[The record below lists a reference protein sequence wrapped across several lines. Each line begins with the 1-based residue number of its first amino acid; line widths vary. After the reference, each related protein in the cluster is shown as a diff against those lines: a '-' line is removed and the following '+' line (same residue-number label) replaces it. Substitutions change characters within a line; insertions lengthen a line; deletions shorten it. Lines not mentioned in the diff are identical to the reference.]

1 MGKTLAAQAFSEVK
15 NLAFF
20 AIFLMKFKGM
30 PKNFFYKGCPISYKR
45 LVIIFVSAI
54 IDCMENLFNIVTLK
68 KDFLASI
75 IVFLIAMPLAIG
87 ISIACGLPVYSGLIA
102 AIIGGIVVGA
112 FSGNS
117 LQVSGPAAGLIL
129 IIVDIIQTQGIDKL
143 FFIIFVV
150 GLLQIT
156 FGLFSLG
163 KWFRA
168 ISPAIIQGMLAG
180 IGISIFLSQ
189 FHIMLDSKPQNT
201 FFANI
206 ADLFS
211 VIYNSVLPFDGS
223 QHHHAA
229 FIGIMTIG
237 IIVLWN
243 NIPDKRFKLIP
254 SALVAVIA
262 ASLMAA
268 FWHFDIHYISLG
280 HNFWSD
286 VKLMNLSDFKY
297 IFDGKILFSAL
308 IITFIASAE
317 TLLTSNAI
325 DKMCERSKTDY
336 NKEIIAQGIGNSLS
350 GLVGGLPLTGV
361 IVRSAANINAEA
373 QTRLSTMLHGFWI
386 LLFVSFYPQ
395 LLNCIPQAALAAIL
409 VYTGFKLVDIGAAK
423 NLYRLS
429 KGEFLIYMITLVS
442 ILFTNLFEGILIGFG
457 AALAKSVFKI
467 LRVNIRVE
475 DETNRTVVKLSGNII
490 FLQLPQL
497 IEVFENLPEDKDIYV
512 CAERLHYIDHACV
525 DFIKDWQEAKGVKD
539 YNVEVDWAKIRR
551 TYPNFK
557 WRNFHK
563 N

>member
-1 MGKTLAAQAFSEVK
+1 MNNIL
-15 NLAFF
+15 NLTSF
-20 AIFLMKFKGM
+20 
-30 PKNFFYKGCPISYKR
+30 
-45 LVIIFVSAI
+45 
-54 IDCMENLFNIVTLK
+54 K

-87 ISIACGLPVYSGLIA
+87 ISIACGLPVYSGLVA
-102 AIIGGIVVGA
+102 AVIGGIVVGA

-129 IIVDIIQTQGIDKL
+129 IIVDIIATLGVDKL
-143 FFIIFVV
+143 FLIIFVV
-150 GLLQIT
+150 GLMQII

-201 FFANI
+201 FFENI
-206 ADLFS
+206 GDLWS

-229 FIGIMTIG
+229 FIGILTIG
-237 IIVLWN
+237 CIILWN
-243 NIPDKRFKLIP
+243 NIQDKRFKVIP
-254 SALVAVIA
+254 AALVAVLA
-262 ASLMAA
+262 ASLVAGI
-268 FWHFDIHYISLG
+268 FHFDINYIQIDG
-280 HNFWSD
+280 NFWENVRLISISTFKD
-286 VKLMNLSDFKY
+286 VLDFK
-297 IFDGKILFSAL
+297 ILLSAL

-350 GLVGGLPLTGV
+350 GLVGGLPVTGV

-373 QTRLSTMLHGFWI
+373 ETRFSTIMHGIWI
-386 LLFVSFYPQ
+386 LLFVTFFPQ
-395 LLNCIPQAALAAIL
+395 ILNYIPQASLAAIL
-409 VYTGFKLVDIGAAK
+409 VYTGYKLVDVRAAK
-423 NLYRLS
+423 NLFSLS
-429 KGEFLIYMITLVS
+429 KGEFAIYMITLVA
-442 ILFTNLFEGILIGFG
+442 ILFTNLFEGILVGFG
-457 AALAKSVFKI
+457 AAIAKSVFKMLKVHI
-467 LRVNIRVE
+467 TVE
-475 DETNRTVVKLSGNII
+475 DGEEENKVIVKLKGNII

-497 IEVFENLPEDKDIYV
+497 IDIFENLPEDKEIYV
-512 CAERLHYIDHACV
+512 CADRLHFMDHACV
-525 DFIKDWQEAKGVKD
+525 DFIRDWEAAKQASGKN
-539 YNVEVDWAKIRR
+539 NVEVDWSRIRR

-557 WRNFHK
+557 WRKFHK

>member
-1 MGKTLAAQAFSEVK
+1 MMNAVSL
-15 NLAFF
+15 
-20 AIFLMKFKGM
+20 
-30 PKNFFYKGCPISYKR
+30 IS
-45 LVIIFVSAI
+45 
-54 IDCMENLFNIVTLK
+54 LK

-75 IVFLIAMPLAIG
+75 IVFLVAMPLAIG

-102 AIIGGIVVGA
+102 AIIGGVVAGA

-129 IIVDIIQTQGIDKL
+129 IIVDIIATQGIDKL
-143 FFIIFVV
+143 FLIIFIV
-150 GLLQIT
+150 GLMQIT

-201 FFANI
+201 FLENI
-206 ADLFS
+206 TDLWS
-211 VIYNSVLPFDGS
+211 VIYHSVLPFDGS

-229 FIGIMTIG
+229 FIGILTIG
-237 IIVLWN
+237 SIILWN
-243 NIPDKRFKLIP
+243 NIPNKKFQVIP
-254 SALVAVIA
+254 SALVAVLIA
-262 ASLMAA
+262 SIVAGAY
-268 FWHFDIHYISLG
+268 HFDINYIELG
-280 HNFWSD
+280 KNFWENVNFISIPT
-286 VKLMNLSDFKY
+286 FKY
-297 IFDGKILFSAL
+297 AFDFNILLSAL

-350 GLVGGLPLTGV
+350 GLVGGLPITGV
-361 IVRSAANINAEA
+361 IVRSAANINADA
-373 QTRLSTMLHGFWI
+373 QTRFSTIMHGIWI
-386 LLFVSFYPQ
+386 ILFVTFFPQ
-395 LLNCIPQAALAAIL
+395 VLNFIPQASLAAIL
-409 VYTGFKLVDIGAAK
+409 VYTGYKLVDIKAAK
-423 NLYRLS
+423 HLYHLS
-429 KGEFLIYMITLVS
+429 KGEFTIYIITLVS

-457 AALAKSVFKI
+457 AALAKSVFKMLKVHI
-467 LRVNIRVE
+467 NVVE
-475 DETNRTVVKLSGNII
+475 DEEENKVIVKLSGNII

-497 IEVFENLPEDKDIYV
+497 IEIFEQLPTDKNIYI
-512 CAERLHYIDHACV
+512 CAERLHFMDHACV
-525 DFIKDWQEAKGVKD
+525 DFIRDWELAKSCSD
-539 YNVEVDWAKIRR
+539 NEIQVDWTRIRR

-557 WRNFHK
+557 WRKFHK